1 MPADVLTGGCLCGA
15 VRWAGSA
22 PPRDVLRR
30 HCGMCRRWTGG
41 GFATL
46 VWFGDDALAW
56 RGAPTVFRS
65 SPIARRAHC
74 GICGTPLYLKHDSRS
89 DTAVPAGTLD
99 NPRAVTP
106 THHYGVEGR
115 LGRGRYRSRPAGRET
130 REKW

>member
-41 GFATL
+41 GFAKL